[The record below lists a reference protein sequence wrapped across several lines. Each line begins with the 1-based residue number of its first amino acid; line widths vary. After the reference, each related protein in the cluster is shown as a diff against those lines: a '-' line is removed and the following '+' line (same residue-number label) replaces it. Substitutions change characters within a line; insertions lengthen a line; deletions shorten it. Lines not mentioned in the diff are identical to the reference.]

1 LFVKMPGGGGF
12 LTTPRTTTSS
22 PTLEGAKVM
31 PQKNTRSS
39 DQSQT
44 KDESSNRKRKDAR
57 WLGEESEA
65 RFLVEC
71 LRRHWDVTKPFGH
84 IHYYDFVIRLIS
96 HTWDTVQV
104 KTAYIEYS
112 RAGSKKLLIPLRR
125 RNESRQVRYT
135 EDDFDLMCAID
146 LPTDRI
152 WLIPFG
158 CLRYQNSN
166 YSLRCAAPFLL
177 GEGELDI
184 SDVAGLTE
192 IAYIH
197 RSCTGPDRRETGP
210 APLSFDASCN
220 MPPFPPHP

>member
-1 LFVKMPGGGGF
+1 
-12 LTTPRTTTSS
+12 
-22 PTLEGAKVM
+22 
-31 PQKNTRSS
+31 
-39 DQSQT
+39 
-44 KDESSNRKRKDAR
+44 
-57 WLGEESEA
+57 
-65 RFLVEC
+65 
-71 LRRHWDVTKPFGH
+71 
-84 IHYYDFVIRLIS
+84 
-96 HTWDTVQV
+96 V

-192 IAYIH
+192 ATRIAQLTSSH
-197 RSCTGPDRRETGP
+197 NRK
-210 APLSFDASCN
+210 ASFAQAEEIRAAYDSGVSRKQISLDFNLC
-220 MPPFPPHP
+220 MSSVSRIIRGESHSF